1 MMSFQSEHRRF
12 DAGPGAKARSSP
24 RPSVMGQVVTRGYVT
39 VGSPLGHRESYVE
52 TLSGVT
58 GLTRLIE
65 PRGVSTLRTLL
76 AADSVL
82 FATLEDDIAF
92 FFVVAILRAVLGRR
106 TVAIFMSPRLCF
118 IGGFFKTTVRR
129 HAFRLLKRLRSVTL
143 LSILPFYLDQR
154 FASVADNW
162 IYDPQFWDLDSRT
175 AYADWPDSALA
186 QDVKRKAQG
195 RPILLFL
202 GGPSVMKGFPF
213 LAKILQAKPAITDRL
228 MIVVAGKVPA
238 DQKRF
243 AELVSEAG
251 GLVIDRYL
259 TDDEVLSAKL
269 CATCLWA
276 CYDPSYDSSS
286 GLFGRAMQL
295 GKQAIVRRGSYIDSI
310 ASHLNYPVHRC
321 AFGDI
326 DEGVAI
332 LTKIGEAD
340 TQPQS
345 DGIAMTCRD
354 QSVARLRAAFEN
366 RDNDFADAT
375 GGKAEPHR

>member
-1 MMSFQSEHRRF
+1 MDEIVS
-12 DAGPGAKARSSP
+12 
-24 RPSVMGQVVTRGYVT
+24 RGFVT
-39 VGSPLGHRESYVE
+39 VGSPGGHRESYVE
-52 TLSGVT
+52 TLSGIT

-65 PRGVSTLRTLL
+65 PRGISTLRTLL
-76 AADSVL
+76 TADAVL

-92 FFVVAILRAVLGRR
+92 FFAVAILRAVLGRN

-118 IGGFFKTTVRR
+118 IGGFIKTTVRR
-129 HAFRLLKRLRSVTL
+129 HAFRFLKRLRSVTL
-143 LSILPFYLDQR
+143 LSILPFYLDRR
-154 FASVADNW
+154 FASVADDW
-162 IYDPQFWDLDSRT
+162 IYDPQFWDLDSKIEN
-175 AYADWPDSALA
+175 ADWPDSALA
-186 QDVKRKAQG
+186 QDVKRKARG

-213 LAKILQAKPAITDRL
+213 LAKILQAKPAITHRL

-295 GKQAIVRRGSYIDSI
+295 GKQVIVRRGSNVDTI
-310 ASHLNYPVHRC
+310 ASHLKYPVHRC
-321 AFGDI
+321 AFDDI
-326 DEGVAI
+326 EEGAAI
-332 LTKIGEAD
+332 LMKISQAD
-340 TQPQS
+340 AQPQS
-345 DGIAMTCRD
+345 DNITMTCRD
-354 QSVARLRAAFEN
+354 QSVARLRAALGN
-366 RDNDFADAT
+366 RDNDFAEAI

>member
-1 MMSFQSEHRRF
+1 MDEI
-12 DAGPGAKARSSP
+12 
-24 RPSVMGQVVTRGYVT
+24 VTRGFVT
-39 VGSPLGHRESYVE
+39 VGSPGGHRESYVE
-52 TLSGVT
+52 TLSGMT

-65 PRGVSTLRTLL
+65 PRGISTLRTLL
-76 AADSVL
+76 AADAVL

-92 FFVVAILRAVLGRR
+92 FFAVAILRAVLGRH
-106 TVAIFMSPRLCF
+106 TVAIFMSPRRCF
-118 IGGFFKTTVRR
+118 TPGFYSVVRR
-129 HAFRLLKRLRSVTL
+129 HAFRFLKRLRRVTL
-143 LSILPFYLDQR
+143 LSILPFYLDRR
-154 FASVADNW
+154 FASVADDW
-162 IYDPQFWDLDSRT
+162 IYDPQFWDLDSRIEN
-175 AYADWPDSALA
+175 ADWPDSALA

-251 GLVIDRYL
+251 GLMIDRYL

-295 GKQAIVRRGSYIDSI
+295 GKQAIVRRESHIDSI

-332 LTKIGEAD
+332 LMKIGEAN

-354 QSVARLRAAFEN
+354 QSVARLRAALEN
-366 RDNDFADAT
+366 RDNDFAEAT